1 MTEGGVYMC
10 RVLKMKDKMK
20 IFLGGMSKTFDSKNT
35 KSLYGRKRS
44 FSPDMMYGNQKN
56 GTERLSEDW
65 LALGNWCC
73 ESNFDQV

>member
-44 FSPDMMYGNQKN
+44 FSPDMMYGNQKT